1 MPESIRPDTAA
12 SKAAVTPAAFEVHT
26 RSAGVN
32 PIWGWILGLQGF
44 SPRFEA
50 PFALTDEARLVA
62 RFMAS
67 SVAAA
72 RPGRSRSPADRA
84 TPVPTRWGDAKLR

>member
-62 RFMAS
+62 RFMAR

-72 RPGRSRSPADRA
+72 RPGRSRSPAVRA
-84 TPVPTRWGDAKLR
+84 PPVPTRWGAAKLR